1 MTRFR
6 DYPAPPPDMHPVT
19 DATIRRFGR
28 WAVTIA
34 ASAVGLMVGLAY
46 IADQMERQI
55 EMTEVSR

>member
-28 WAVTIA
+28 WAGMVA
-34 ASAVGLMVGLAY
+34 ALAIGWTVVAVYL
-46 IADQMERQI
+46 ADQMERQI